1 MALYNNQFTG
11 SIQPEIGNLTNLFY
25 LSLSNNRLTGE
36 LPESI
41 CDFIARAELTLH
53 GNQFC
58 PPYPSCLEDY
68 PLWVMYRLGYQ
79 DTSDCD

>member
-1 MALYNNQFTG
+1 M
-11 SIQPEIGNLTNLFY
+11 GNLTNLFY

-58 PPYPSCLEDY
+58 PP
-68 PLWVMYRLGYQ
+68 
-79 DTSDCD
+79 